1 MPNTGEDREI
11 KRRVNANEAEVVRE
25 SKKLVQKAKADLN
38 TQKKDQA
45 HGHVGARKLGND
57 RMVPQEATVQP

>member
-11 KRRVNANEAEVVRE
+11 KQRVNANEAEVIRE

-38 TQKKDQA
+38 PQKKEP
-45 HGHVGARKLGND
+45 GVWSRRPRKPGK
-57 RMVPQEATVQP
+57 